1 MMTQRIASGDTAKAV
16 AIAGNAMLTIESSE
30 TTSTPPA
37 AIHRVMRGMTMTR
50 GRPAR
55 DGSDHAGRMGA
66 LGDLS
71 GTREVRHGHHL
82 PLPRECAGT
91 ALGVLLERADEGE
104 GLFGIRSRRGELL
117 VDRLDLPGV
126 DRDLA
131 DESHRDAVATFSFES
146 LDVGDVRENGVDR
159 LDTGRRRG

>member
-1 MMTQRIASGDTAKAV
+1 MMTQRIASGGTAKAV

-37 AIHRVMRGMTMTR
+37 AIHRVMRGMTTTR

-66 LGDLS
+66 LGDLP
-71 GTREVRHGHHL
+71 GTREVRHVHHL
-82 PLPRECAGT
+82 PLPRECAGA
-91 ALGVLLERADEGE
+91 ALGVLLERADERE
-104 GLFGIRSRRGELL
+104 GLFGIHAGRRELL
-117 VDRLDLPGV
+117 IDRLDLPGM

-131 DESHRDAVATFSFES
+131 SESHRHAVATFSSEP
-146 LDVGDVRENGVDR
+146 LDVGDVGV
-159 LDTGRRRG
+159 